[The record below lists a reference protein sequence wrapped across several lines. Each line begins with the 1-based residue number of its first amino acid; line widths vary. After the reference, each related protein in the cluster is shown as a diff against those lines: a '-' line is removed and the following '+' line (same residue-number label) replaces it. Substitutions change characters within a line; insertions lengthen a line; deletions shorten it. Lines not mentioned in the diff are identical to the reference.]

1 MLLVGH
7 CCSKT
12 RFWCAL
18 AAVAGL
24 LSLAG
29 CQSQTTG
36 PIPSAQVKLG
46 FHLQSAEF
54 ASLVDIVILTMTYPD
69 TVIVDTLPVVN
80 GEIHDTIPVTP
91 GNSIVDTLRAFGR
104 EIEGERL
111 LLYIGSQTHSVAPG
125 QQVTIIILLLPNP
138 ELLMLR
144 AGPLFQS
151 ALLQTEEMISVYV
164 DVHDV
169 DSLFGA
175 AFRIRYDTLVLRFS
189 HAEEGDFVRGD
200 PPVPTLAIV
209 LKDTL
214 NFVAYDV
221 TRLNQT
227 GVPRAGVS
235 GSGRLATF
243 FFSKRRVG
251 STALTI
257 DPRTV
262 SLTRPDANGS
272 PVNRFASLALESA
285 TVEVR

>member
-1 MLLVGH
+1 MLFARR

-12 RFWCAL
+12 HCWCML
-18 AAVAGL
+18 AAVVGL
-24 LSLAG
+24 LFLAG

-46 FHLQSAEF
+46 FHLQSADL
-54 ASLVDIVILTMTYPD
+54 ASLVDLVTLTMTYPD
-69 TVIVDTLPVVN
+69 SSIVLTIPLDDN
-80 GEIHDTIPVTP
+80 GEIHDTLVVPP
-91 GNSIVDTLRAFGR
+91 ADAIVFTLRALDNEGR
-104 EIEGERL
+104 
-111 LLYIGSQTHSVAPG
+111 LLYIGSQTRSVAPG
-125 QQVTIIILLLPNP
+125 QQVEINILLLPNP

-164 DVHDV
+164 DVHNV